1 MSKDIFM
8 ADYSECRDTNREIK
22 SNLNYI
28 EDILSRLKSMDNL
41 IQKVDTPSSVWDK
54 SNYESDFAI
63 INRYLNEETNRYNN
77 FHTAFEAFY
86 TPLEKIDAGLK
97 AVLTNSLNFI
107 EETKEYGVYVSIIKS
122 SGQEELVDSIYNEL
136 IKQGVSKEDALK
148 ISALA
153 NEETQELLKELA
165 GLDENELKKKIDE
178 IKQKAKQSP
187 SEIVLLD
194 LLSADQPNTYSD
206 MIKDLSQEFATG
218 GFVGVLEKGYLGKN
232 LDKYQLDIR
241 SLTGQINKLNRQIT
255 NSQLSASKV
264 NMKTETMERLKAIR
278 ESKLSKVD
286 KVDYTKNNLSKI
298 SKWLGIAA
306 TAYNIGKISYDEWK
320 NYSENGAE
328 LDDVV
333 VDAGISWGGIMAS
346 ASAGAY
352 LGSEAGEYIGT
363 IITPGVGTVVGLGVG
378 FVAGGL
384 VGVAYD
390 SLVKPILTDVYNN
403 IVEPAGDWIAD
414 KANDIGD
421 WWDSLCW

>member
-28 EDILSRLKSMDNL
+28 EDIVSRLKSMDNL
-41 IQKVDTPSSVWDK
+41 IQKVDMPSSVWDK

-107 EETKEYGVYVSIIKS
+107 EETEEYGVYVSIIKS
-122 SGQEELVDSIYNEL
+122 GEQEELVDSIYNEL

-165 GLDENELKKKIDE
+165 GLDQNELKNKIDE
-178 IKQKAKQSP
+178 IKHKTKQSP

-206 MIKDLSQEFATG
+206 MIKDLSQEFAMG

-232 LDKYQLDIR
+232 LDKYQLDIK
-241 SLTGQINKLNRQIT
+241 SLTGQITKLNRQIT
-255 NSQLSASKV
+255 NSQLSAAKI
-264 NMKTETMERLKAIR
+264 NIKRETMEQLKAIR
-278 ESKLSKVD
+278 ESKLSKID
-286 KVDYTKNNLSKI
+286 GLDSTKNNLSKI
-298 SKWLGIAA
+298 SRWLGIAA

-333 VDAGISWGGIMAS
+333 VDAGIEWGGIVAS
-346 ASAGAY
+346 TAGAAFATSKA
-352 LGSEAGEYIGT
+352 LGVVGT
-363 IITPGVGTVVGLGVG
+363 TVTPGVGTVIGLGVG
-378 FVAGGL
+378 FVGGAAAGF
-384 VGVAYD
+384 AYNI
-390 SLVKPILTDVYNN
+390 LVKPILIKAYDDA
-403 IVEPAGDWIAD
+403 IKPAGEWIVD